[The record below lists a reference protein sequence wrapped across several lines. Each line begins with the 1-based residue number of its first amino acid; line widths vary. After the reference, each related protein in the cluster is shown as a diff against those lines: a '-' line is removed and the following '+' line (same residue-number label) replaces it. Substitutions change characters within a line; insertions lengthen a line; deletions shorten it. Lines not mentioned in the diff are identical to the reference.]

1 MRPRWLRVA
10 VPVVVT
16 VALLFLVLRAVR
28 PAELG
33 ETLSEVSPGLALLAA
48 LGAFGFVAARAWR
61 YRLLLGNGQPRRLR
75 TILAVTLSS
84 WGASLILPGPSGDA
98 AFVMLARTRL
108 NAPVAVGVGAAVLSR
123 LLDVASL
130 LLVAL
135 ITAPLAGVILPRP
148 LLVGGV
154 ALAVVIAAGLTTLFW
169 SRTRRRT
176 VSWLEGLA
184 LPASI
189 RERLHVAIEEL
200 GSGSRP
206 GLLVAATLAARIA
219 TGLQY
224 FALFAAIDHP
234 LSLVQVWF
242 ALSIRTL
249 LLAVPLQGLGGL
261 GTMQVWW
268 TAALTLLGWP
278 ADEALT
284 ASLAVH
290 LLDLSVSLPQ
300 AALGWLALTVR
311 RPVSED
317 EQATA
322 AGVSGA
328 EPVEPNQPRMM
339 AGGPSDRD

>member
-1 MRPRWLRVA
+1 MSRTWVRVA

-16 VALLFLVLRAVR
+16 IALLFVLLRAVHLD
-28 PAELG
+28 ELA
-33 ETLSEVSPGLALLAA
+33 ETLSNVSPGFALLGAIAA
-48 LGAFGFVAARAWR
+48 LGFIAARAVR

-108 NAPVAVGVGAAVLSR
+108 KAPVAVGVGAALLSR
-123 LLDVASL
+123 LLDLASL

-135 ITAPLAGVILPRP
+135 ITAPLAGVILPGAMLGGGLVLA
-148 LLVGGV
+148 LLI
-154 ALAVVIAAGLTTLFW
+154 AVGLTALFW
-169 SRTRRRT
+169 SRPRGAI
-176 VSWLEGLA
+176 VGWLERLS
-184 LPASI
+184 LPASLH
-189 RERLHVAIEEL
+189 ERLHAAIEEL

-206 GLLVAATLAARIA
+206 ALLIAATVAARVA

-224 FALFAAIDHP
+224 FALFAAIDQP

-249 LLAVPLQGLGGL
+249 LLAVPIQGVVGL

-268 TAALTLLGWP
+268 TAGLTLLGWP
-278 ADEALT
+278 VDEAIA

-290 LLDLSVSLPQ
+290 LLDLCISLPQ
-300 AALGWLALTVR
+300 AALGWLALTVF
-311 RPVSED
+311 P
-317 EQATA
+317 T
-322 AGVSGA
+322 G
-328 EPVEPNQPRMM
+328 QPRSVE
-339 AGGPSDRD
+339 AQRR

>member
-1 MRPRWLRVA
+1 MKHSWLRMA
-10 VPVVVT
+10 VPLLVT
-16 VALLFLVLRAVR
+16 LAVLFLVLRVVH
-28 PAELG
+28 PLELK
-33 ETLSEVSPGLALLAA
+33 ETLSEVSPGLALVAALAA
-48 LGAFGFVAARAWR
+48 FSFIAARAWR

-75 TILAVTLSS
+75 TILAVALSS

-108 NAPVAVGVGAAVLSR
+108 KTPVAVGVGAALLSR

-148 LLVGGV
+148 LLGAGV
-154 ALAVVIAAGLTTLFW
+154 ALALLIAAGLTTLFW
-169 SRTRRRT
+169 SRTRRRI
-176 VSWLEGLA
+176 VRWLERLA
-184 LPASI
+184 VPASI
-189 RERLHVAIEEL
+189 LKRLHFAVEEL

-206 GLLVAATLAARIA
+206 AMLVAATLAARVA

-224 FALFAAIDHP
+224 FALFAAIDQP

-249 LLAVPLQGLGGL
+249 LLAVPIQGLVGL

-268 TAALTLLGWP
+268 AAGLTLLGWP
-278 ADEALT
+278 ADEALA

-290 LLDLSVSLPQ
+290 LLDLAVSLPQ
-300 AALGWLALTVR
+300 AALGWLVLSLR
-311 RPVSED
+311 RPAQGK
-317 EQATA
+317 EQIA
-322 AGVSGA
+322 A
-328 EPVEPNQPRMM
+328 VEAQR
-339 AGGPSDRD
+339 R

>member
-1 MRPRWLRVA
+1 VKHRWLRVA
-10 VPVVVT
+10 MPVVVT
-16 VALLFLVLRAVR
+16 IVLLFVLLRAVR
-28 PAELG
+28 PAELA
-33 ETLSEVSPGLALLAA
+33 ETLADVSPGLALLAA
-48 LGAFGFVAARAWR
+48 VAAFGFIAARSFR
-61 YRLLLGNGQPRRLR
+61 YRLLLGNGRPRRMR

-108 NAPVAVGVGAAVLSR
+108 TAPVAVGVGAALLSR

-135 ITAPLAGVILPRP
+135 ITAPLAGVVLPGAM
-148 LLVGGV
+148 LGGGV
-154 ALAVVIAAGLTTLFW
+154 VLALLIAVGLTALFW
-169 SRTRRRT
+169 SRPRGAI
-176 VSWLEGLA
+176 VGWLERLS
-184 LPASI
+184 LPASLH
-189 RERLHVAIEEL
+189 ERLHFAIEEL

-206 GLLVAATLAARIA
+206 ALLVAATVAARVA

-224 FALFAAIDHP
+224 FALFAAIDQP

-249 LLAVPLQGLGGL
+249 LLAVPIQGVVGL

-278 ADEALT
+278 VGDAIA

-300 AALGWLALTVR
+300 AALGWLTLTV
-311 RPVSED
+311 S
-317 EQATA
+317 AT
-322 AGVSGA
+322 
-328 EPVEPNQPRMM
+328 EQPRSGV
-339 AGGPSDRD
+339 AQRR

>member
-1 MRPRWLRVA
+1 MKRRWLRVA
-10 VPVVVT
+10 VPLVVT

-28 PAELG
+28 PAELA

-48 LGAFGFVAARAWR
+48 LAAFGFIAARAWR
-61 YRLLLGNGQPRRLR
+61 YRLLLGNGQPRRMR

-98 AFVMLARTRL
+98 AFVMLARTRVK
-108 NAPVAVGVGAAVLSR
+108 APVAVGVGAAVLSR
-123 LLDVASL
+123 LLDLTSL

-148 LLVGGV
+148 LLGGGV
-154 ALAVVIAAGLTTLFW
+154 ALALLIAAGLTALFW
-169 SRTRRRT
+169 SRPRRAI
-176 VSWLEGLA
+176 VGWLERLA

-189 RERLHVAIEEL
+189 HERLHFAIEEL

-206 GLLVAATLAARIA
+206 ALLVTATLAARVA

-224 FALFAAIDHP
+224 FALFAAIDQP

-249 LLAVPLQGLGGL
+249 LLAVPIQGVVGL

-268 TAALTLLGWP
+268 AAGLTLLGWP
-278 ADEALT
+278 ADEALA

-300 AALGWLALTVR
+300 AALGWLALNLHPPAQGKEQTATVEAQR
-311 RPVSED
+311 R
-317 EQATA
+317 
-322 AGVSGA
+322 
-328 EPVEPNQPRMM
+328 
-339 AGGPSDRD
+339 

>member
-10 VPVVVT
+10 IPVTVT

-28 PAELG
+28 PAELA

-48 LGAFGFVAARAWR
+48 LAAFGFIAARAWR
-61 YRLLLGNGQPRRLR
+61 YRLLLGNGQPRRMR
-75 TILAVTLSS
+75 TILAVTLSI
-84 WGASLILPGPSGDA
+84 WGASCILPGPSADA
-98 AFVMLARTRL
+98 ACGMLARTRL
-108 NAPVAVGVGAAVLSR
+108 KAPVAVGVGAAVLSR

-148 LLVGGV
+148 LLGGGV
-154 ALAVVIAAGLTTLFW
+154 ALALLIAAGLAALFW
-169 SRTRRRT
+169 SRTRRRI
-176 VSWLEGLA
+176 VSWLEGIA

-189 RERLHVAIEEL
+189 HERLHVAIEEL

-206 GLLVAATLAARIA
+206 ALLVAATLAARVA

-224 FALFAAIDHP
+224 FALFAAIDQP

-278 ADEALT
+278 ADEALA

-290 LLDLSVSLPQ
+290 LLDLFVSLPQ

-317 EQATA
+317 EQTPA
-322 AGVSGA
+322 AEG
-328 EPVEPNQPRMM
+328 QR
-339 AGGPSDRD
+339 R

>member
-1 MRPRWLRVA
+1 MKHRWLRVA
-10 VPVVVT
+10 MPVVVT
-16 VALLFLVLRAVR
+16 IVLLFVLLHAVR
-28 PAELG
+28 PAELA
-33 ETLSEVSPGLALLAA
+33 ETLADVSPGLALLAA
-48 LGAFGFVAARAWR
+48 VAAFGFIAARSFR
-61 YRLLLGNGQPRRLR
+61 YRLLLGNGRPRRMR
-75 TILAVTLSS
+75 NILAVTLSS

-108 NAPVAVGVGAAVLSR
+108 TAPVAVGVGAALLSR

-135 ITAPLAGVILPRP
+135 ITAPLAGVVLPGAM
-148 LLVGGV
+148 LGGGV
-154 ALAVVIAAGLTTLFW
+154 VLALLIAVGLTALFW
-169 SRTRRRT
+169 SRPRGAIAG
-176 VSWLEGLA
+176 WLERLS
-184 LPASI
+184 LPASLH
-189 RERLHVAIEEL
+189 ERLHFAIEEL

-206 GLLVAATLAARIA
+206 ALLVAATVAARVA

-224 FALFAAIDHP
+224 FALFAAIDQP

-249 LLAVPLQGLGGL
+249 LLAVPIQGLVGL

-278 ADEALT
+278 VGDAIA

-300 AALGWLALTVR
+300 AALGWLTLTV
-311 RPVSED
+311 S
-317 EQATA
+317 AT
-322 AGVSGA
+322 
-328 EPVEPNQPRMM
+328 EQPRSGV
-339 AGGPSDRD
+339 AQRR

>member
-1 MRPRWLRVA
+1 MTRRWLRIA
-10 VPVVVT
+10 LPLVVT
-16 VALLFLVLRAVR
+16 LALLILVLRVVK
-28 PAELG
+28 PLELS
-33 ETLSEVSPGLALLAA
+33 ETLAEVSPGWALIAA
-48 LGAFGFVAARAWR
+48 VAAFSFIAARAWR

-75 TILAVTLSS
+75 SILAVTLSS

-108 NAPVAVGVGAAVLSR
+108 KAPVAVGVGAALLSR

-148 LLVGGV
+148 LLGAGV
-154 ALAVVIAAGLTTLFW
+154 ALALLIAAALTALFW
-169 SRTRRRT
+169 SRTRRRI
-176 VSWLEGLA
+176 VRWLERLA
-184 LPASI
+184 LPPSI
-189 RERLHVAIEEL
+189 HERLHFAVEEL

-206 GLLVAATLAARIA
+206 ALLVAATLVARVA

-224 FALFAAIDHP
+224 FALFAAIDQP

-249 LLAVPLQGLGGL
+249 LLAVPIQGLVGL

-268 TAALTLLGWP
+268 AAGLTLLGWP
-278 ADEALT
+278 ADEALA

-300 AALGWLALTVR
+300 AALGWLVLSLR
-311 RPVSED
+311 RPAQEK
-317 EQATA
+317 EQIA
-322 AGVSGA
+322 A
-328 EPVEPNQPRMM
+328 VEAQR
-339 AGGPSDRD
+339 R

>member
-1 MRPRWLRVA
+1 MKHRWLRVA
-10 VPVVVT
+10 MPVVVT
-16 VALLFLVLRAVR
+16 IVLLFVLLHAVR
-28 PAELG
+28 PAELA
-33 ETLSEVSPGLALLAA
+33 ETLAHVSPGLALLAA
-48 LGAFGFVAARAWR
+48 VAAFGFIAARSFR
-61 YRLLLGNGQPRRLR
+61 YRLLLGNGRPRRMR

-108 NAPVAVGVGAAVLSR
+108 TAPVAVGVGAALLSR

-135 ITAPLAGVILPRP
+135 ITAPLAGVVLPGAM
-148 LLVGGV
+148 LGGGV
-154 ALAVVIAAGLTTLFW
+154 VLALLIAVGLTALFW
-169 SRTRRRT
+169 SRPRGAI
-176 VSWLEGLA
+176 VGWLERLS
-184 LPASI
+184 LPASLH
-189 RERLHVAIEEL
+189 ERLHFAIEEL

-206 GLLVAATLAARIA
+206 ALLVAATVAARVA

-224 FALFAAIDHP
+224 FALFAAIDQP

-249 LLAVPLQGLGGL
+249 LLAVPIQGLVGL

-278 ADEALT
+278 VNDAIA

-290 LLDLSVSLPQ
+290 LLDLCVSLPQ
-300 AALGWLALTVR
+300 AALGWLTLTV
-311 RPVSED
+311 S
-317 EQATA
+317 AT
-322 AGVSGA
+322 
-328 EPVEPNQPRMM
+328 EQPRSGV
-339 AGGPSDRD
+339 AQRR

>member
-1 MRPRWLRVA
+1 MKHRWLRVA
-10 VPVVVT
+10 MPVVVT
-16 VALLFLVLRAVR
+16 IVLLFVLLRAVR
-28 PAELG
+28 PAELA
-33 ETLSEVSPGLALLAA
+33 ETLADVSPGLALLAA
-48 LGAFGFVAARAWR
+48 IAAFGFIAARSFR
-61 YRLLLGNGQPRRLR
+61 YRLLLGNGRPRRMR

-108 NAPVAVGVGAAVLSR
+108 TAPVAVGVGAALLSR

-135 ITAPLAGVILPRP
+135 ITAPLAGVVLPGAM
-148 LLVGGV
+148 LGGGV
-154 ALAVVIAAGLTTLFW
+154 VLALLIAVGLTALFW
-169 SRTRRRT
+169 SRPRGAI
-176 VSWLEGLA
+176 VGWLERLS
-184 LPASI
+184 LPASLH
-189 RERLHVAIEEL
+189 ERLHFAIEEL

-206 GLLVAATLAARIA
+206 ALLVAATVAARVA

-224 FALFAAIDHP
+224 FALFAAIDQP

-249 LLAVPLQGLGGL
+249 LLAVPIQGLVGL

-278 ADEALT
+278 VGDAIA

-290 LLDLSVSLPQ
+290 LLDLCVSLPQ
-300 AALGWLALTVR
+300 AALGWLTLTV
-311 RPVSED
+311 S
-317 EQATA
+317 AT
-322 AGVSGA
+322 
-328 EPVEPNQPRMM
+328 EQPRSGV
-339 AGGPSDRD
+339 AQRR